1 MKLQKT
7 KDFHIDGD
15 AGRKLLLRR
24 YKAGFAPREKVLIC
38 AEASCFVPVF
48 QTESVRRDCI
58 PNVQPNNRDGTTD
71 EHGFSGSYSKRKSHS
86 KDEFDDWRSSFIIRV
101 YPWFYFPFWV
111 FKARKFSDATAGV
124 PPRNGWPTG
133 CRGLDL
139 ATGRYA
145 WIGGGSHGGRQ

>member
-71 EHGFSGSYSKRKSHS
+71 EHGFSGSYSVSVTPAA
-86 KDEFDDWRSSFIIRV
+86 SSRLGRIFCIV
-101 YPWFYFPFWV
+101 
-111 FKARKFSDATAGV
+111 
-124 PPRNGWPTG
+124 TG
-133 CRGLDL
+133 
-139 ATGRYA
+139 
-145 WIGGGSHGGRQ
+145 